1 MATGKLPLSDL
12 VGLLD
17 KGKAS
22 KYLYASEKRIP
33 GNMAKLDTV
42 TLRRTVNVLDDYR
55 KSDDSTGVV
64 FETGSNNGTNSAAH
78 WIPCYIYGIK

>member
-12 VGLLD
+12 VGLLSRC
-17 KGKAS
+17 GREQCGGRQNAIS
-22 KYLYASEKRIP
+22 YLSWRTTNLYASEKRIP

-55 KSDDSTGVV
+55 KSV
-64 FETGSNNGTNSAAH
+64 ERQRHLWSAL
-78 WIPCYIYGIK
+78 